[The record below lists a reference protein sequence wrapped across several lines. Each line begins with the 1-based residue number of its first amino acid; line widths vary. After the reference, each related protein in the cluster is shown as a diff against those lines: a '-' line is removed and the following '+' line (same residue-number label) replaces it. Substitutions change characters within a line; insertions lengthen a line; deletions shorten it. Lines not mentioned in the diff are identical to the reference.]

1 MDTAINTGKII
12 PEITEVDTEKTLA
25 DIFSSLSDKTYSF
38 LLESGMDREKLGR
51 FSFLG
56 FSPFMVFTAKKDK
69 IRVLDFKLKREI
81 YYRGNPFNE
90 LKKLMDQFRVE
101 NNKYPVPFVGG
112 MVGYFGYD
120 LKDFLERLPD
130 IAGDDLC
137 LPDACFLFVDRVLAF
152 DHLLGKKYFITLNL
166 EGEDRRKEILT
177 ESILYG
183 GSVMPNKALSPAG
196 DYKIMISADSYVEKV
211 LRAKEYI
218 ASGDIYEVN
227 LSHRMSMKTSKSP
240 WQIYTDLRNI
250 NPAPF
255 AVFMN
260 LGDFSIVSASPER
273 FIKIEGDHVQSRPIK
288 GTRPRGSSPEEDERL
303 YRQLKESTKDK
314 AENLMIVDLVR
325 NDLGRVCSFGSVEVK
340 ELFHIEKYST
350 VFQMV
355 STIEGKLR
363 GDKDIFD
370 CIKAAF
376 PGGSM
381 TGAPKIRAMEIIE
394 ELEPV
399 KRGIYSGSIG
409 YIGFDG
415 TVDLNIVIRT
425 IIFKD
430 STAYFQAGGA
440 VVADSDPYQEYQES
454 MDKAKALIKA
464 LKM

>member
-1 MDTAINTGKII
+1 DNIKIQ
-12 PEITEVDTEKTLA
+12 
-25 DIFSSLSDKTYSF
+25 
-38 LLESGMDREKLGR
+38 
-51 FSFLG
+51 
-56 FSPFMVFTAKKDK
+56 
-69 IRVLDFKLKREI
+69 DFKLSREVN
-81 YYRGNPFNE
+81 YRGNPFEE
-90 LKKLMDQFRVE
+90 LKKLADRFHIE
-101 NNKYPVPFVGG
+101 NTKYPVPFVGG

-130 IAGDDLC
+130 IKEDDLG
-137 LPDACFLFVDRVLAF
+137 LPDACFLFVDKVLAF
-152 DHLLGKKYFITLNL
+152 DHLLGKKYFISLNI
-166 EGEDRRKEILT
+166 EGEDRREETLT
-177 ESILYG
+177 ESILAADCIEPEKVLFPPREYE
-183 GSVMPNKALSPAG
+183 
-196 DYKIMISADSYVEKV
+196 IMISADSYSEKV
-211 LRAKEYI
+211 LKAKEYI

-227 LSHRMSMKTSKSP
+227 LSQRMSMKTSKSP
-240 WQIYTDLRNI
+240 WQVYTELRSI

-260 LGDFSIVSASPER
+260 MGDFSIVSASPER
-273 FIKIEGDHVQSRPIK
+273 FIKIEGGHVQSRPIK
-288 GTRPRGSSPEEDERL
+288 GTRTRGGTPEEDERL
-303 YRQLKESTKDK
+303 YRQLKESVKDK

-325 NDLGRVCSFGSVEVK
+325 NDLGRVCSYGSVEVR

-355 STIEGKLR
+355 STIEGTLR
-363 GDKDIFD
+363 EDKDIFD

-454 MDKAKALIKA
+454 MDKAEALIKA